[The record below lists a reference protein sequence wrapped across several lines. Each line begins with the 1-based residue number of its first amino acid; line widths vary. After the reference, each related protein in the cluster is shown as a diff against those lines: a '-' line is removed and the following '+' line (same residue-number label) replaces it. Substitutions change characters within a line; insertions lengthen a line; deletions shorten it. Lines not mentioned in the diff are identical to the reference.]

1 MRPQRAW
8 IAALAAAAIAAA
20 SPSTTVAQAIQ
31 RSLYVSVVNDAGVP
45 VPDLGP
51 TDFIVRE
58 DNATREVL
66 SVGPALE
73 PMQIALLVDTS
84 QGARHVIQFMRQ
96 ELPAFVTALTS
107 PNESGAKNQ
116 IAIIAFGE
124 RPQVFAEYSS
134 SPKDLQ
140 KGINRIWSQSG
151 SGAYFLDAVFETSKA
166 FRKREAARP
175 VIVAL
180 VVEGGELSYRQYDQV
195 LDALR
200 DASAPLYAVMFG
212 TPSSSLTDEARNRNI
227 VLDRGMT
234 LTGGNREQLLAP
246 SALGDRL
253 KLLANQLTHQYRV
266 TYARPQ
272 SLIPPERITVAAAKP
287 GLVARGTPV
296 KEQQGRP

>member
-84 QGARHVIQFMRQ
+84 QGARNVIQFMRQ
-96 ELPAFVTALTS
+96 ELPAFVTALTN

-227 VLDRGMT
+227 VLDRGMA

>member
-1 MRPQRAW
+1 MTPQRAS
-8 IAALAAAAIAAA
+8 LAVFVAAAIAAGV
-20 SPSTTVAQAIQ
+20 PLPVGAQPIR
-31 RSLYVSVVNDAGVP
+31 RSMYVSVVNDAGAP
-45 VPDLGP
+45 VPGLGP
-51 TDFIVRE
+51 SDFVVRE

-66 SVGPALE
+66 SVAPADD
-73 PMQIALLVDTS
+73 PMQIAVLVDTS
-84 QGARHVIQFMRQ
+84 QGARNTIQFMRQ
-96 ELPAFVTALTS
+96 ELPAFVTALTN

-116 IAIIAFGE
+116 VAIIAFGE
-124 RPQVFAEYSS
+124 RPTVFAEYSS
-134 SPKDLQ
+134 NPKELQ
-140 KGINRIWSQSG
+140 KGINRIWSQQG
-151 SGAYFLDAVFETSKA
+151 SGAYFLDAVFETLQGFK
-166 FRKREAARP
+166 KREATRP

-195 LDALR
+195 LDVLR
-200 DASAPLYAVMFG
+200 AGNAPLYALMFG
-212 TPSSSLTDEARNRNI
+212 TPSSSMTDEARNRNV
-227 VLDRGMT
+227 VLDRGI
-234 LTGGNREQLLAP
+234 LQTGGTREQLLAP

>member
-96 ELPAFVTALTS
+96 ELPAFVTALAN

-227 VLDRGMT
+227 VLDRGMA